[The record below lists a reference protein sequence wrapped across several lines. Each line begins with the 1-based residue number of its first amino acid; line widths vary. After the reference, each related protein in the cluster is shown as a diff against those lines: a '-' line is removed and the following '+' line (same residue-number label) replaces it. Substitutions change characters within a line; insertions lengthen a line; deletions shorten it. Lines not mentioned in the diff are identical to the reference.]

1 MFKVNNKD
9 TRTMP
14 GWSEDE
20 MDAFWTSIYVLMSF
34 AARFLKSVG
43 PFYDIAGKG
52 LNYLFVKQFIWIN
65 GNNEIYTHKSQCPP
79 VIKYSMFNPLVPSV
93 H

>member
-43 PFYDIAGKG
+43 PFYDIAR
-52 LNYLFVKQFIWIN
+52 
-65 GNNEIYTHKSQCPP
+65 
-79 VIKYSMFNPLVPSV
+79 
-93 H
+93 